1 VTAGARIDAHQH
13 FWRLAR
19 GDYGWLTPDLA
30 PLYRDYEPGDLRPLL
45 EERGISRT
53 VLVQAAPSDA
63 ETDFLLELADRHA
76 GIGAVVGWV
85 DLAAAGAPARL
96 AVLAGHERFRG
107 VRPMIQDIDD
117 DVWMLRDALTPAIH
131 ALVEL
136 GLRFDALVLP
146 RHLGH
151 LAHLLDR
158 HPGLPMVIDHGAKP
172 DIAGGGLA
180 PWRESMR
187 PLAERPGVYCKLS
200 GLVTE
205 AASGWHVDDLRPYAE
220 VLFELFGAD
229 RLMWGSDWPVV
240 NLAGGYGAW
249 WTATQ
254 ALFAGR
260 SVAERDAVLGGT
272 AATFYGIR
280 RIDDG

>member
-1 VTAGARIDAHQH
+1 MTAGAYIDAHQH
-13 FWRLAR
+13 YWRLGR
-19 GDYGWLTPDLA
+19 GDYGWLTPDLE
-30 PLYRDYEPGDLRPLL
+30 PLYRDYDPGDLAPLL
-45 EERGISRT
+45 AERGIDRT

-76 GIGAVVGWV
+76 SIGAVVGWV
-85 DLAAAGAPARL
+85 DLAGAGALARL
-96 AVLAGHERFRG
+96 TALAGHERFRG

-117 DVWMLRDALTPAIH
+117 DEWMLSDALTPAIQ

-136 GLRFDALVLP
+136 GLRFEALVLP

-158 HPGLPMVIDHGAKP
+158 HPTLPVVIDHGAKP
-172 DIAGGGLA
+172 EIAGGSLA
-180 PWRESMR
+180 PWREAMQALAAR
-187 PLAERPGVYCKLS
+187 PSVYCKLS

-240 NLAGGYGAW
+240 NLAGGYAAW
-249 WTATQ
+249 WDATEV
-254 ALFAGR
+254 LLAGH
-260 SVAERDAVLGGT
+260 SDAERDAVLGGT
-272 AATFYGIR
+272 AAAFYGVGR
-280 RIDDG
+280 ASRG